1 MEKTRCNLEL
11 QDLVGNLFITLKQAG
26 INDDRLSYRLI
37 DTYAD
42 LLLEELSKQHIDVYF
57 RLSRELTDQ
66 FLDENQNLYEESAD
80 GKSIILLEDLSDSD
94 LVKKYRGY
102 LTVKVLIALVDKGL
116 TIKVLQAYKE
126 DKIRDHKEAIKLVD
140 GKIKDL
146 KRANK

>member
-1 MEKTRCNLEL
+1 MEKAKCYLEL

-26 INDDRLSYRLI
+26 INEDRLSYRLI

-80 GKSIILLEDLSDSD
+80 GKSIVLLEDLSASD

-126 DKIRDHKEAIKLVD
+126 DKIRDHKETIKLVD
-140 GKIKDL
+140 SKIKDL